1 MPKDNL
7 HYGNV
12 EHRALHNQNG
22 QLFHLATA
30 MVRINPT
37 PTLQLWGDPLACTVK
52 GSHLLGPKCDTVW
65 RRSR

>member
-1 MPKDNL
+1 MKGSAGVQITMPKDNL

-30 MVRINPT
+30 MVRNPLT
-37 PTLQLWGDPLACTVK
+37 CTREPLQASLDSTVM
-52 GSHLLGPKCDTVW
+52 
-65 RRSR
+65 SRC